1 MSLTQKGG
9 CSRERCSLP
18 SYGPNDPSSLT
29 AHKGSSILGTQRQP
43 CRHLTGVPRH
53 DPEETQDSDA
63 IQCRARASWHLG
75 RPDGRHILLPRKA
88 FQGTVCGSKKSWARA
103 NVLVPTLKAR
113 PAPRCPTNK
122 SQDALEILAV
132 TGRSLAVTLDC
143 STQFPIVPSCPRC
156 GPLDLVSLPVKL
168 DFP

>member
-1 MSLTQKGG
+1 MNAATSHPMAQMT
-9 CSRERCSLP
+9 
-18 SYGPNDPSSLT
+18 PSSLT

-75 RPDGRHILLPRKA
+75 RPDGWHILLPRKA

-122 SQDALEILAV
+122 SQDELEILAV
-132 TGRSLAVTLDC
+132 TGPSLAVTLDC
-143 STQFPIVPSCPRC
+143 STQFPIILSCPRC